1 MKILVT
7 GAHFTPALA
16 VIEELKKT
24 YNADILYVGRNTTME
39 GDNTLSV
46 ESQILP
52 KLGVK
57 FISLTTGR
65 LQRDFNIYTII
76 SLLKIPIGLTQSF
89 IVILFYKPDV
99 IL

>member
-52 KLGVK
+52 KL
-57 FISLTTGR
+57 
-65 LQRDFNIYTII
+65 
-76 SLLKIPIGLTQSF
+76 
-89 IVILFYKPDV
+89 
-99 IL
+99 